1 LSNDVHTDKLL
12 GGHFIYYFCLYCFKA
27 MIRELIT
34 PTKNIYILNLPD
46 EMVGKTVEVIAFE
59 VDNDKPISQMKSAL
73 IKKDIKEKYSR
84 YPVISH
90 DKYDFNRDEAN
101 DYE

>member
-1 LSNDVHTDKLL
+1 
-12 GGHFIYYFCLYCFKA
+12 
-27 MIRELIT
+27 MIREVIK
-34 PTKNIYILNLPD
+34 PKKNTYILNLPN

-59 VDNDKPISQMKSAL
+59 IDSIKDKIAKAETSQD
-73 IKKDIKEKYSR
+73 IKDIQERYSR

-90 DKYDFNRDEAN
+90 DNYQFNRDEAN

>member
-1 LSNDVHTDKLL
+1 
-12 GGHFIYYFCLYCFKA
+12 
-27 MIRELIT
+27 MIREVIK
-34 PTKNIYILNLPD
+34 PKKNTYILNLPN

-59 VDNDKPISQMKSAL
+59 IDNIKDKIAKAETSQD
-73 IKKDIKEKYSR
+73 IKDIQDRYSR

-90 DKYDFNRDEAN
+90 DNYQFNRDEAN